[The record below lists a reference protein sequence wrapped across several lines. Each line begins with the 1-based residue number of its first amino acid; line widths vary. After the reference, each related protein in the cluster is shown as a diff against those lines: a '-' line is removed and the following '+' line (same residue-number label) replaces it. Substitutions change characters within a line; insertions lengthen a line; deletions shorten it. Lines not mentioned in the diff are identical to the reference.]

1 MCRYGV
7 ITIAF
12 LILSAILTFS
22 IADEKAGAAEAHVGK
37 TAPEFTFTDIEGTTA
52 KLSDFR
58 GKYVVIEWFNHGCP
72 FTEKHYK
79 SDKMQGLQRKYTEEG
94 VVWIAVN
101 STNDGHANYV
111 DASMTRKEAEAY
123 GTSATYI
130 VLDPSGKIG
139 KLYGAKTTPDIFI
152 ADPQGKIIYTGAADS
167 INSTDTEDI
176 GKAENYIDL
185 ALTEAMAG
193 KPVATPETKPYGCGV
208 KYKE

>member
-1 MCRYGV
+1 MNRYGM
-7 ITIAF
+7 ITMAL

-22 IADEKAGAAEAHVGK
+22 MAEGRAGAADAQAGK
-37 TAPEFTFTDIEGTTA
+37 PAPDFTFTDIEGTAA

-79 SDKMQGLQRKYTEEG
+79 SDKMQDLQRKYTGDG

-101 STNDGHANYV
+101 STNDGHANYM
-111 DASMTRKEAEAY
+111 DAAMTRKEAEAY

-152 ADPQGKIIYTGAADS
+152 VDPQGKIIYTGAADS
-167 INSTDTEDI
+167 INSTDTGDI
-176 GKAENYIDL
+176 AKAENYIDL
-185 ALTEAMAG
+185 TLTQAMGG
-193 KPVATPETKPYGCGV
+193 KAVATPETKPYGCGV